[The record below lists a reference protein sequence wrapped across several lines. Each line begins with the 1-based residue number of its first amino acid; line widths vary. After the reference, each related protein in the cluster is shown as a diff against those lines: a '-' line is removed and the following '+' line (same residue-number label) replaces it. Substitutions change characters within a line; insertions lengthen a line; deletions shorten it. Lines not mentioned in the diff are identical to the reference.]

1 MNEELKINETKTVTI
16 VGEIERPSW
25 EPTWSPGYTVIG
37 YLDEKSL
44 STNDTVD
51 AFVALT

>member
-1 MNEELKINETKTVTI
+1 MNEELQINETKTVTI
-16 VGEIERPSW
+16 VGIIERPSW

-44 STNDTVD
+44 SRSRYR
-51 AFVALT
+51 